1 MDYLKARDG
10 DSILV
15 PFECDLCVFRKL
27 RQENPVSSN
36 PQDDLLLA
44 CIRRMNLDAFWS
56 RSSSTIRGNRDK
68 VRQMLSF
75 SDIVGLNG
83 PFRHEGPFPNFDH
96 CGYEVAICMLLYSTN
111 TGLSLIHI

>member
-27 RQENPVSSN
+27 RQDNPVSSN
-36 PQDDLLLA
+36 PHDDLLLA

-56 RSSSTIRGNRDK
+56 RARSTVLQNNRQAK
-68 VRQMLSF
+68 APILFYEM
-75 SDIVGLNG
+75 VGLKES
-83 PFRHEGPFPNFDH
+83 FEH
-96 CGYEVAICMLLYSTN
+96 
-111 TGLSLIHI
+111 